1 MHDNLF
7 DHVDIKEQNVH
18 IPSARGT
25 ESEIQAQCNAYNEA
39 LKKANID
46 IQLLGIGSNGH
57 IAFNEP
63 GTSFEQET
71 FIIELTPIHTT
82 EEFNLRFGY
91 YNTHQYDIYT
101 DGFMTGLNSGE
112 RSDLAFMAYQAVTAG
127 FFHK

>member
-1 MHDNLF
+1 M
-7 DHVDIKEQNVH
+7 
-18 IPSARGT
+18 RY
-25 ESEIQAQCNAYNEA
+25 AYNTFACCLFYE
-39 LKKANID
+39 
-46 IQLLGIGSNGH
+46 NGEL
-57 IAFNEP
+57 IARRDFVSAEVISGDYVYMNL
-63 GTSFEQET
+63 EQDVIPAGEET